1 MKFCS
6 LLLVALVLVAV
17 SQVQAQGHVKL
28 ADKNSPNLVDLEDQ
42 QGITG
47 KPEPECDDNKPCEG
61 WFYICSKFKTCDFDL
76 FAPFWTIFD

>member
-47 KPEPECDDNKPCEG
+47 KPEPGKNSTHTEKNLTENNDTG
-61 WFYICSKFKTCDFDL
+61 AL
-76 FAPFWTIFD
+76 